1 MLIQSVGG
9 VYQSSWR
16 PQNAPIAN
24 VGGALPTD
32 SVQVSA
38 ILPTTSAPLSLA
50 AQAVSSAAQAAPAP
64 AAARPALEELRQAAE
79 RLQKKGA
86 RLEHRPKILFFTLDF
101 RESSPD
107 KAAKLADKPERVRV
121 QRPNFEQPIPLTRSE
136 DMLLLD
142 AFYGKADVSQL
153 ERPEQAA
160 ALLALEKAHPGK
172 VDAYQ
177 CYLGD
182 KISLNIGG
190 NFVMSLDEALA
201 LAYLE
206 GHVSSTSGLQRPEH
220 AESLHRLERAGFEL
234 KKAPLQAYRDAGYR
248 YQTTAVYQD
257 GQVLAE
263 FDERQLADIPKV
275 LEQAHEMSRVWRQL
289 SALGEQA
296 PAALACVRGES
307 AQRFDLKTR
316 VDLAHSVFAH
326 PERAREVYDAA
337 CGTAADAS
345 ELEVW
350 VALARRLAPTT
361 RERELAFSLGQL
373 KTLVPPGQLPSEDTV
388 KEFQLFLK
396 TTRSP
401 DLAAQCLKALA
412 AHPEQPESPE
422 RFYPPLLKACQNE
435 PKTAARAFEVL
446 ASAGRLEQD
455 QSLLESMLASV
466 RHPSV
471 AIEAYPTLAS
481 VPEEQRGLYLELWKQ
496 APGCSMKEAWQAVSR
511 SDEQLTGVRAR
522 AWSRGVKLLF
532 EQQMGRDIDR
542 FSQLLA
548 RLPDGPDLAQRADLL
563 ERVVRG
569 SQGSLHTAEAVWKD
583 FQSSSDIDTAVR
595 FYEATGRQDEAARAA
610 EILTRTDLSGAHPYE
625 ACRDSLALLI
635 GALGGKV
642 TEGLEA
648 YRHLLAVSGDD
659 LLATARDYAS
669 LIKACGQDAQARIAL
684 GACRNSP
691 PRADSATT
699 AESLALAL
707 QVHGDLAKARPL
719 WESLE
724 RVDKAYPREQR
735 VKNVQTV
742 LKSNKKERSEVLALM
757 ERIRL
762 DDRGRELTGKLL
774 ADNRPDC
781 LALIEQLA
789 SPGPQR
795 EPLVS
800 AWEKLAGRCHNL
812 PELLQT
818 MAPHCLKADFGQ
830 LVEAVLRL
838 GSDAGAARIEQLLAA
853 RQPGEDL
860 RPLASLLRQSGEGF
874 QARRQALQE
883 GTVEGRGLEGNT
895 RWFVSTLERSDLKTA
910 EAAWELV
917 RRPVGGESTSE
928 RQAAFD
934 RLSGGRP
941 HEVSL
946 QAWKAVTRWMQP
958 GETLP
963 EAVEAALA
971 IRAKLSE
978 SRLGDGSW
986 TELLGAI
993 RQRQMSGEL
1002 EHLPLSK
1009 VAGRVEKAIATAS
1022 SEALLDSKKKLSLET
1037 LLANLCEQVAGSQG
1051 IQTGEHHVVVGGVRV
1066 ATR

>member
-1 MLIQSVGG
+1 MLIQPVGA

-16 PQNAPIAN
+16 PQNAPIAS

-38 ILPTTSAPLSLA
+38 TAPTTSAPLSLA

-86 RLEHRPKILFFTLDF
+86 RLEHRPKVLFFTLDF
-101 RESSPD
+101 RESTPD
-107 KAAKLADKPERVRV
+107 KSAKLADKPDRVRI
-121 QRPNFEQPIPLTRSE
+121 QRPNFEKPISLRKSE

-177 CYLGD
+177 SYLND
-182 KISLNIGG
+182 KISVDIAGNI
-190 NFVMSLDEALA
+190 VMNLDEALA
-201 LAYLE
+201 LAYLD

-220 AESLHRLERAGFEL
+220 AESLHRLERAGFDL
-234 KKAPLQAYRDAGYR
+234 KKPPLQAYRDAGYR

-257 GQVLAE
+257 GQVVAQ

-275 LEQAHEMSRVWRQL
+275 LEHAHEMSRAWRQL
-289 SALGEQA
+289 STLGEQA

-316 VDLAHSVFAH
+316 VELAHSVFAH
-326 PERAREVYDAA
+326 PERASEVYDAA
-337 CGTAADAS
+337 CQTAKDAS
-345 ELEVW
+345 ELGAW

-361 RERELAFSLGQL
+361 RERDLAFSMGQL
-373 KTLVPPGQLPSEDTV
+373 KTLVPEGHLPSEGTV
-388 KEFQLFLK
+388 KQYQVFLK
-396 TTRSP
+396 ETRSP
-401 DLAAQCLKALA
+401 DLAAQCVKALA
-412 AHPEQPESPE
+412 AHPKQPESPE
-422 RFYPPLLKACQNE
+422 RFLAPLLKACQNE
-435 PKTAARAFEVL
+435 PTMAVRAFEVL

-466 RHPSV
+466 RHSSL

-511 SDEQLTGVRAR
+511 TDEQLTGVRAR
-522 AWSRGVKLLF
+522 AWSRGVKLLS
-532 EQQMGRDIDR
+532 EQQKGRDIDLY
-542 FSQLLA
+542 SQLLA
-548 RLPDGPDLAQRADLL
+548 RLPDGPDLTQRADLL

-569 SQGSLHTAEAVWKD
+569 SQGSLRTAEAVWKD

-595 FYEATGRQDEAARAA
+595 LYEATGRQDEAARAA

-642 TEGLEA
+642 NEGLEA

-669 LIKACGQDAQARIAL
+669 LINACGQDAQARVAL
-684 GACRNSP
+684 GACRNSA
-691 PRADSATT
+691 PRADSATR

-707 QVHGDLAKARPL
+707 QVHGDLTKARPL

-724 RVDKAYPREQR
+724 RVDKTYPREQR
-735 VKNVQTV
+735 VKNVETV
-742 LKSNKKERSEVLALM
+742 LRSSKKERYGEVLALM
-757 ERIRL
+757 ERVRL
-762 DDRGRELTGKLL
+762 DDRGREVTGKLL
-774 ADNRPDC
+774 ADNRPDS

-789 SPGPQR
+789 PPGPQR

-800 AWEKLAGRCHNL
+800 AWEKMLGRCHNL

-830 LVEAVLRL
+830 VVEAVVRL
-838 GSDAGAARIEQLLAA
+838 GTKADAARLELLLAA
-853 RQPGEDL
+853 RQPGEDP
-860 RPLASLLRQSGEGF
+860 RPLATLLNSTREGF

-883 GTVEGRGLEGNT
+883 GTVEGRGLERNT
-895 RWFVSTLERSDLKTA
+895 RWFVDVLEKSDQGTA
-910 EAAWELV
+910 EAAWEMV
-917 RRPVGGESTSE
+917 RRPVGAETTAE

-934 RLSGGRP
+934 TLSGGRP
-941 HEVSL
+941 REAL
-946 QAWKAVTRWMQP
+946 KAWQAITRWMQP

-963 EAVEAALA
+963 EAVEAALS
-971 IRAKLSE
+971 IRARLSE
-978 SRLGDGSW
+978 SKLGEDVW
-986 TELLGAI
+986 TNLLGEI

-1002 EHLPLSK
+1002 EHLPLAK
-1009 VAGRVEKAIATAS
+1009 VAGRVEKAIAAAS
-1022 SEALLDSKKKLSLET
+1022 SEALLDSKKRLSLET
-1037 LLANLCEQVAGSQG
+1037 LLANLCEQAAGGQG
-1051 IQTGEHHVVVGGVRV
+1051 IKTGEHHVVIGGVRV